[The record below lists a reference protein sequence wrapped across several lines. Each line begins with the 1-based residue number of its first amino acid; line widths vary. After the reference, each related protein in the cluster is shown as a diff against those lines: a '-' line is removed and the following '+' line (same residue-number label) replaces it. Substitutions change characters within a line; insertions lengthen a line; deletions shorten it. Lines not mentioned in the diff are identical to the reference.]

1 MAMSYLHLYR
11 FVFAGEQPDAYK
23 GHYRN
28 RARHLIR
35 ISHQELGKKVSAV
48 RFRRIAWH
56 G

>member
-28 RARHLIR
+28 RARHLNMATDR
-35 ISHQELGKKVSAV
+35 SVTTGEQDL
-48 RFRRIAWH
+48 
-56 G
+56 